1 LSLSGAVSDAPE
13 TCPVSRGS
21 ARDLRLLGL
30 FHSAF
35 DGAPLEFR
43 YLTNQIRDLE
53 PRLSA
58 RRSTG
63 HPLNGVE
70 IESKLEFNVWR
81 IELNEEYVPNTR
93 KGQ

>member
-1 LSLSGAVSDAPE
+1 MGDSIPDFIQLAFQAI
-13 TCPVSRGS
+13 
-21 ARDLRLLGL
+21 DLPLHVGTSVLT
-30 FHSAF
+30 
-35 DGAPLEFR
+35 PLEFR

-58 RRSTG
+58 RRSKG
-63 HPLNGVE
+63 HPHNGVE